1 MSSEELPIK
10 INLIAP
16 PLYVM
21 TTSTP
26 EKQDGLKALADA
38 IEIIKDKIK

>member
-1 MSSEELPIK
+1 MACSQEDVSIK

-16 PLYVM
+16 PLYVI

-26 EKQDGLKALADA
+26 EKVVS
-38 IEIIKDKIK
+38 I